1 MICYGLIFWY
11 EKRNRQADFD
21 LMKSGLACG
30 QKFEYSGKK
39 KIKLCNFQQVL
50 SFSEFSRV
58 RGTHE
63 AG

>member
-21 LMKSGLACG
+21 LINPGLACG

-39 KIKLCNFQQVL
+39 KLCNKNPVI
-50 SFSEFSRV
+50 
-58 RGTHE
+58 
-63 AG
+63 